1 MLAFWGKTK
10 LACRKQAVR
19 VSTANGKYTSSRL
32 HFDKG
37 QLSMKVGDSE
47 EVEVKKL
54 LLAPDLEKSYT
65 KRTKLLAQQPLS
77 KPTASEKLLLGRDI
91 VFKYF
96 TTTIAKEVGQR
107 AVATFNKRENITPPT
122 SPSVARKAFN
132 KVTAVLGWSNF

>member
-1 MLAFWGKTK
+1 
-10 LACRKQAVR
+10 
-19 VSTANGKYTSSRL
+19 
-32 HFDKG
+32 
-37 QLSMKVGDSE
+37 MKVGDSE

-54 LLAPDLEKSYT
+54 LFAPDLEKSY

-77 KPTASEKLLLGRDI
+77 VPTASEKLLLGRDI

-122 SPSVARKAFN
+122 SPSLARKAFN
-132 KVTAVLGWSNF
+132 KVTAVFGWSNF